1 MATRPIKAPTVGT
14 VATNYPI
21 LKDKAVVTAAEE
33 YATNKA
39 EIDRLEALNK
49 EHRKT
54 IEAALAGAPIAYAGA
69 RIIRCSEVKAL
80 PATALRSRRSRRH
93 RTLSSPR
100 QWLARSSRARRA
112 RPDIPGSRS
121 RNALPGSLFRHRR
134 LLVGLRPGR
143 HPNRCLLR
151 NRAIRS
157 PGPGEALARN
167 TDL

>member
-1 MATRPIKAPTVGT
+1 MATRRTAAAAVGT

-69 RIIRCSEVKAL
+69 RIIRCTEVKAL
-80 PATALRSRRSRRH
+80 PATPNTVITKAMVG
-93 RTLSSPR
+93 
-100 QWLARSSRARRA
+100 QV
-112 RPDIPGSRS
+112 IPGKKGK
-121 RNALPGSLFRHRR
+121 AGYTR
-134 LLVGLRPGR
+134 LEV
-143 HPNRCLLR
+143 
-151 NRAIRS
+151 A
-157 PGPGEALARN
+157 
-167 TDL
+167 